1 MGFLLSFGLKHL
13 DKIVIVLL
21 IAALLGFVYVTGRK
35 HERANWKPK
44 YDALVEAVEVARKQA
59 EAEKLAAIQQ
69 AKETN
74 ERVVAHLQERVH
86 ANAASADALRGE
98 LRRARA
104 GSQLKP
110 AATAPAA
117 CGDFEADRTKLPERD
132 QSILVDIGERCNK
145 AAIQANTCAEYAV
158 ELHGICSAPVQ

>member
-21 IAALLGFVYVTGRK
+21 VAAVLGFTYVSGRK
-35 HERANWKPK
+35 HERQNWKPK
-44 YDALVEAVEVARKQA
+44 YDALVTSIETARVQA
-59 EAEKLAAIQQ
+59 EAEKAAAVAA

-74 ERVVAHLQERVH
+74 ERVVAHLQERVQ
-86 ANAASADALRGE
+86 ANAAAADAVRSE

-110 AATAPAA
+110 AESAPAA
-117 CGDFEADRTKLPERD
+117 CRDFEADRTKLPAAD
-132 QSILVDIGERCNK
+132 QDFLVDIGKRCDET
-145 AAIQANTCAEYAV
+145 AITLKSCQTYAV
-158 ELHGICSAPVQ
+158 ELHGICSSR

>member
-21 IAALLGFVYVTGRK
+21 VASLLGFVYVTGRK
-35 HERANWKPK
+35 HERQNWKPK
-44 YDALVEAVEVARKQA
+44 YDALVEAVEVAKRQA

-74 ERVVAHLQERVH
+74 ERVVAHLQDRVH
-86 ANAASADALRGE
+86 ANAASADALRNE

-110 AATAPAA
+110 AQSAPAA

-132 QSILVDIGERCNK
+132 QDILVDIGKRCDETAHILK
-145 AAIQANTCAEYAV
+145 SCQEYAV
-158 ELHGICSAPVQ
+158 GLHGICSSP